1 MSIKEEDN
9 LITPCFCKLVYFD
22 GKFYYSKTMTT
33 YDRTWLKEQL
43 LDRFVRYA
51 KIDTTSDRHIEEI
64 PSTPGQWDLLNLLKK
79 EALELGIED
88 VTLNSNG
95 YLICKVP
102 ARGLS
107 FSAARARGRA
117 TSGSSAQGTPTSGS
131 SAQGTPTSGTS
142 AEGVSGASRQTTIGL
157 MAHVDTASDVSG
169 KNVKPQV
176 FENYQGGDLS
186 IGNGLVL
193 KADENP
199 MLAESIGD
207 TIITSNG
214 TTLLGADDKAGV
226 AEIMTALNWLM
237 DHPDVSHGPLEII
250 FTPDEETGKGMNL
263 FPLDSLEAECC
274 YTFDGGER
282 GTIEDECFTAYA
294 ARVLFTGNVVHL
306 GIARGKL
313 VNAVTMASHFVSLLP
328 QNESPEAT
336 DGRYG
341 YYAPIEVRGDLEKA
355 ELNVY
360 VRDFESDGMERRLTV
375 LRQLAEAV
383 EAVFSGGK
391 VKVESKR
398 LYTNMRDHIDKEP
411 RIMKMLEEAIRRTG
425 VEPARKIIRGGTD
438 GSRLSEM
445 GTPTPNVFTGGYNF
459 HSRLEW
465 ASLNTMV
472 EAAETA
478 INLIRLWGEV

>member
-1 MSIKEEDN
+1 
-9 LITPCFCKLVYFD
+9 
-22 GKFYYSKTMTT
+22 MTT

-43 LDRFVRYA
+43 LDRFIRYV
-51 KIDTTSDRHIEEI
+51 KIDTTSDRQIEEI

-79 EALELGIED
+79 EVLELGIED
-88 VTLNSNG
+88 ITLNSNG
-95 YLICKVP
+95 YLIIKVP
-102 ARGLS
+102 ARGLP
-107 FSAARARGRA
+107 AGGTPAE
-117 TSGSSAQGTPTSGS
+117 GSSAGGPSAQAAPAKGRPDSGPA
-131 SAQGTPTSGTS
+131 AQGTSAGATPAKGKPASGSTAQATPASGTS
-142 AEGVSGASRQTTIGL
+142 AGGASGEASQTTIGL

-199 MLAESIGD
+199 MLAESFGD
-207 TIITSNG
+207 TIITSDG
-214 TTLLGADDKAGV
+214 STLLGADDKAGV
-226 AEIMTALNWLM
+226 AEIMTALTWLM
-237 DHPDVSHGPLEII
+237 NHPDVSHGPLEII

-282 GTIEDECFTAYA
+282 GTIEGECFNAYA
-294 ARVLFTGNVVHL
+294 ARILFTGNVVHL

-328 QNESPEAT
+328 RNESPEAT

-341 YYAPIEVRGDLEKA
+341 YYTPFEIRGDLEKA

-360 VRDFESDGMERRLTV
+360 LRDFESDGMERRLAV
-375 LRQLAEAV
+375 LQQLAEAV
-383 EAVFSGGK
+383 EAVFPGGK

-398 LYTNMRDHIDKEP
+398 LYTNMRDYINREP
-411 RIMKMLEEAIRRTG
+411 RIMEMLEEAIRRTG
-425 VEPARKIIRGGTD
+425 VEPERRIIRGGTD

-445 GTPTPNVFTGGYNF
+445 GIPTPNVFTGGYNF

-478 INLIRLWGEV
+478 INLVRLWGEG